1 MERSSLGNEGRSPAL
16 DMKLRGPDRLGYD
29 TSYERLETCIAIRQ
43 VEHTEEPVKITG
55 TSLD

>member
-1 MERSSLGNEGRSPAL
+1 MERGGSGNEGRSPAL
-16 DMKLRGPDRLGYD
+16 GMKIRGPDRLGYD
-29 TSYERLETCIAIRQ
+29 TSYKRLETCIAIPQ

>member
-16 DMKLRGPDRLGYD
+16 GMKLRGPDRLGYD
-29 TSYERLETCIAIRQ
+29 TSYERLETRIAIRQ